1 VRSNCEHGLSRAT
14 STARPSRSCRA
25 LTPVGR
31 SKRVSALPVP
41 MHEQIIFRGATGQNC
56 RFKSLPATSGLPP
69 STDIIRRCDWSG
81 WCKKR
86 KIARTANATS
96 LSGKAASVPCK
107 LPGKVPAGQ
116 ISAFVVQPLAQKYSG
131 FPKAQITFI
140 TGAIPSHTEGRFA
153 IVTDVGAGCDGRDSV
168 GRAGGRRAGLPVSD
182 RTARGRTT
190 LPTVFA
196 RTRRVHEARQ
206 DLWRGRARTAKSCG
220 PGAPM
225 LASSLAEM
233 HLAQPGSGCI
243 VNPKGDGGKQAGHR
257 GEREVSRKPF
267 AQGKPAYS
275 G

>member
-1 VRSNCEHGLSRAT
+1 MR
-14 STARPSRSCRA
+14 
-25 LTPVGR
+25 
-31 SKRVSALPVP
+31 
-41 MHEQIIFRGATGQNC
+41 EQIIFRGATGQNC

-168 GRAGGRRAGLPVSD
+168 GRAGGRRAGLAVSD
-182 RTARGRTT
+182 RTARGRTM
-190 LPTVFA
+190 LPTSLPEPA
-196 RTRRVHEARQ
+196 ACTRRGRIFGMDGADGEVVWSWRPDAGVKSGGDASGPTGFGLYRQSARRRWQ
-206 DLWRGRARTAKSCG
+206 TSRSPGRARS
-220 PGAPM
+220 
-225 LASSLAEM
+225 
-233 HLAQPGSGCI
+233 
-243 VNPKGDGGKQAGHR
+243 
-257 GEREVSRKPF
+257 KP
-267 AQGKPAYS
+267 
-275 G
+275 

>member
-1 VRSNCEHGLSRAT
+1 MWVKSVVLSLCQ
-14 STARPSRSCRA
+14 P
-25 LTPVGR
+25 
-31 SKRVSALPVP
+31 LPVYP
-41 MHEQIIFRGATGQNC
+41 HQR
-56 RFKSLPATSGLPP
+56 TS
-69 STDIIRRCDWSG
+69 SDRCGWSG
-81 WCKKR
+81 WRKKKDRENR
-86 KIARTANATS
+86 KCNIAKRQSTFP
-96 LSGKAASVPCK
+96 ASQTTTENC
-107 LPGKVPAGQ
+107 PAGK
-116 ISAFVVQPLAQKYSG
+116 SPKTCPAPLTKIFRLTRRANHLYK
-131 FPKAQITFI
+131 FA
-140 TGAIPSHTEGRFA
+140 PSRMRGGSR
-153 IVTDVGAGCDGRDSV
+153 IVTNARVGCDGRDSV